1 MTDQGI
7 LSEFTG
13 SEYMFKILQE
23 VDGGKRGGGY
33 LKVMSR
39 MQVCWKRDSWNL
51 CSSQGRKSAV
61 LSTSIM
67 MKWR

>member
-23 VDGGKRGGGY
+23 VDGGEKGRRI
-33 LKVMSR
+33 LKSNESNASMLEEGLMES
-39 MQVCWKRDSWNL
+39 MQ
-51 CSSQGRKSAV
+51 
-61 LSTSIM
+61 
-67 MKWR
+67 